1 MRSFLVVT
9 DPADDLALLT
19 DAELLAAAGL
29 SGDSPD
35 QPDDEL
41 VADGLAAAA
50 AICDACNI
58 AVGQGAEP
66 TLLQET
72 LTETF
77 FDIRNET
84 IVLSR
89 RHKIDVAS
97 VTKDGSV
104 LDASEFFVDVESGVL
119 LSVSGEMPAKW
130 TANKIVV
137 VYDAGFPD
145 DEIPPVLKQA
155 TRDTLTSIRTERD
168 RNQYVKSQSIEIND
182 IETVRT
188 DYWAGS
194 LPGQSSGPLS
204 PSTLATLKRFRN
216 LAAA

>member
-19 DAELLAAAGL
+19 DAELLAA
-29 SGDSPD
+29 SGYSGNSPD

-50 AICDACNI
+50 EIMDACNI

-77 FDIRNET
+77 FDVRNET

-89 RHKIDVAS
+89 RHKIEIDS
-97 VTKDGSV
+97 VTRDGSV
-104 LDASEFFVDVESGVL
+104 LSAADYFVDVESGVL
-119 LSVSGEMPAKW
+119 LSVSGDKPAKW
-130 TANKIVV
+130 TASKVVV
-137 VYDAGFPD
+137 VYEAGFPD
-145 DEIPPVLKQA
+145 DAIPPVLKQA
-155 TRDTLTSIRTERD
+155 ARDTLTTIRTERE

-194 LPGQSSGPLS
+194 LPGQSSGPVSPATLS
-204 PSTLATLKRFRN
+204 TLKRFRN